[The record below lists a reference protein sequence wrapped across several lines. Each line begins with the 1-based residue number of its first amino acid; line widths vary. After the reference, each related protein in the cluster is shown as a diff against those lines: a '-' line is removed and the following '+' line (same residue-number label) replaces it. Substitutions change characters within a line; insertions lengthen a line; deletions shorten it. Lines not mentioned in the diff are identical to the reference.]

1 MYLESPQLLLLLWL
15 LPAVGGLLVYAQ
27 RRRVAAAHRFAGD
40 VMSQRLMPTAAGGR
54 NGTKAIALLV
64 GLGLLVFAAARPRW
78 GVYFEDVQSRGVDM
92 FVLLDVSRSMLAE
105 DVAPNRL
112 ERAKSDIRDLLPYL
126 EGDRVGL
133 IAFAGAAVV
142 QTPLT
147 TDQGFFRMVLDVTD
161 PDSAPRGG
169 SLIGDAIRK
178 ALESME
184 PRHDRDQVIV
194 LITDGE
200 DHDSFPAEAAKA
212 AAERNVKVI
221 CVGLGDTDEGMR
233 IPIRDESGQLAYMK
247 HDGQE
252 VWSKMDEALLK
263 EIALTTG
270 GAYIPAKTRAYDL
283 GQVYSQHLAGLSR
296 GEITAEKRK
305 RYRERF
311 QLFVV
316 LGVVVLL
323 LEMVIPRY
331 PRMEGV
337 SDSFSA
343 IPYSPEESHGRKRRP
358 VPTPITT
365 LTK

>member
-1 MYLESPQLLLLLWL
+1 MYFESPQLLLVLWL
-15 LPAVGGLLVYAQ
+15 LPVVAGLVVYARSKQ
-27 RRRVAAAHRFAGD
+27 IAAATQFVGS
-40 VMSQRLMPTAAGGR
+40 VMQGRLLPVLTATRTLIKTG
-54 NGTKAIALLV
+54 ILLI

-78 GVYFEDVQSRGVDM
+78 GVYFEDVQTRGVDM

-112 ERAKSDIRDLLPYL
+112 ERAKSDIRDLLQYL

-147 TDQGFFRMVLDVTD
+147 TDQGFFQIVLEDTD

-184 PRHDRDQVIV
+184 QRHDRDQVLV

-200 DHDSFPAEAAKA
+200 DHDSFPEEAAKA

-233 IPIRDESGQLAYMK
+233 IPMRDESGGLSYMK

-252 VWSKMDEALLK
+252 VWSKMDEKLLK

-283 GQVYSQHLAGLSR
+283 GQVYEQHLSGLTR
-296 GEITAEKRK
+296 GEINAEKRK

-311 QLFVV
+311 QMFVV
-316 LGVVVLL
+316 LGIAALL
-323 LEMVIPRY
+323 IEMVIPRY
-331 PRMEGV
+331 PRL
-337 SDSFSA
+337 A
-343 IPYSPEESHGRKRRP
+343 NRKA
-358 VPTPITT
+358 
-365 LTK
+365 

>member
-1 MYLESPQLLLLLWL
+1 MYFESPQLLLLLWL
-15 LPAVGGLLVYAQ
+15 LPVVGGLLVYAQ

-40 VMSQRLMPTAAGGR
+40 VMLHRLMPPFAGGLAW
-54 NGTKAIALLV
+54 TKGVVLLAGLALLII
-64 GLGLLVFAAARPRW
+64 AAARPRW
-78 GVYFEDVQSRGVDM
+78 GVYFEDVQTRGVDM

-112 ERAKSDIRDLLPYL
+112 ERAKSDIRDLLQYL
-126 EGDRVGL
+126 KGDRVGL
-133 IAFAGAAVV
+133 IAFAGAAAV

-147 TDQGFFRMVLDVTD
+147 TDQGFFRIVLDDTD
-161 PDSAPRGG
+161 VDSAPRGG

-212 AAERNVKVI
+212 AAERDVKVI
-221 CVGLGDTDEGMR
+221 CVGLGDTEEGMR
-233 IPIRDESGQLAYMK
+233 IPIRDDVGNLSYMK

-252 VWSKMDEALLK
+252 VWSKMDEALLQQ
-263 EIALTTG
+263 IAVTTK

-283 GQVYSQHLAGLSR
+283 GQVYSQHLAGLTR
-296 GEITAEKRK
+296 GEINAEKRK

-316 LGVVVLL
+316 VGLAALL
-323 LEMVIPRY
+323 LEMVVPRY
-331 PRMEGV
+331 PRV
-337 SDSFSA
+337 QRSR
-343 IPYSPEESHGRKRRP
+343 ESL
-358 VPTPITT
+358 
-365 LTK
+365 LTRDVTNGESVDR

>member
-1 MYLESPQLLLLLWL
+1 MYLQNPQLLLLLWL
-15 LPAVGGLLVYAQ
+15 LPIVGGLFVYAQ
-27 RRRVAAAHRFAGD
+27 RRRAAAAHRFAGD
-40 VMSQRLMPTAAGGR
+40 VMLRRLMPVMAKGR
-54 NGTKAIALLV
+54 VWMKTVVLLA
-64 GLGLLVFAAARPRW
+64 GLGLLIFAAARPRW
-78 GVYFEDVQSRGVDM
+78 GVYFEDVHSRGVDM
-92 FVLLDVSRSMLAE
+92 VVLLDVSRSMLAE

-112 ERAKSDIRDLLPYL
+112 ERAKSDIRDLLQHL

-142 QTPLT
+142 QAPLT
-147 TDQGFFRMVLDVTD
+147 TDHGFFQMILDDTD

-178 ALESME
+178 ALEAMP

-221 CVGLGDTDEGMR
+221 AVGLGDADQGMR
-233 IPIRDESGQLAYMK
+233 IPMRDATGNLSYLK

-270 GAYIPAKTRAYDL
+270 GAYIPARTRAYDL
-283 GQVYSQHLAGLSR
+283 GQVYADHLLGLTR
-296 GEITAEKRK
+296 GEVNAEKKK

-316 LGVVVLL
+316 LGLSMLL
-323 LEMVIPRY
+323 LEMVVPRY
-331 PRMEGV
+331 PR
-337 SDSFSA
+337 
-343 IPYSPEESHGRKRRP
+343 RREDEDA
-358 VPTPITT
+358 
-365 LTK
+365 

>member
-15 LPAVGGLLVYAQ
+15 LPVVGGLLVYAQ
-27 RRRVAAAHRFAGD
+27 RRRATAAHRFAGD
-40 VMSQRLMPTAAGGR
+40 VMLPRLMP
-54 NGTKAIALLV
+54 AIARGRIWTKGVVLLV
-64 GLGLLVFAAARPRW
+64 GLGLLTFAAARPRW
-78 GVYFEDVQSRGVDM
+78 GVYFEDVQARGVDM

-112 ERAKSDIRDLLPYL
+112 ERAKSDIRDLLQYL
-126 EGDRVGL
+126 QGDRVGL

-142 QTPLT
+142 QSPLT
-147 TDQGFFRMVLDVTD
+147 TDQGFFQLVLDETD

-200 DHDSFPAEAAKA
+200 DHDSYPAEAAQA
-212 AAERNVKVI
+212 AAQRGVKVI
-221 CVGLGDTDEGMR
+221 CVGLGDTEEGMR
-233 IPIRDESGQLAYMK
+233 IPIRDETGSLTYMK

-252 VWSKMDEALLK
+252 VWSKMDEALLR
-263 EIALTTG
+263 EIALTTE

-283 GQVYSQHLAGLSR
+283 GQVYSQHLAGLTR
-296 GEITAEKRK
+296 GEISADKRK

-311 QLFVV
+311 QWFVV
-316 LGVVVLL
+316 LGLAALL
-323 LEMVIPRY
+323 VEMVIARSPTGSPRWNQ
-331 PRMEGV
+331 RL
-337 SDSFSA
+337 SS
-343 IPYSPEESHGRKRRP
+343 
-358 VPTPITT
+358 
-365 LTK
+365 

>member
-15 LPAVGGLLVYAQ
+15 LPVVGGLLFYAQ
-27 RRRVAAAHRFAGD
+27 RRRAAAARHFAGEA
-40 VMSQRLMPTAAGGR
+40 MLHRLMPVVSGGR
-54 NGTKAIALLV
+54 YWTKSIVLLV
-64 GLGLLVFAAARPRW
+64 GLGLLIFAAARPRW
-78 GVYFEDVQSRGVDM
+78 GAYFEDVQTRGVDM

-112 ERAKSDIRDLLPYL
+112 ERAKSDIRDLLQYL
-126 EGDRVGL
+126 KGDRVGL

-147 TDQGFFRMVLDVTD
+147 TDQGFFQMVLDDTD
-161 PDSAPRGG
+161 ADSAPRGG

-178 ALESME
+178 ALEAME

-212 AAERNVKVI
+212 AAERDVKVI
-221 CVGLGDTDEGMR
+221 CVGLGDTEEGMR
-233 IPIRDESGQLAYMK
+233 IPIRDEAGGLSYMK

-252 VWSKMDEALLK
+252 VWSKMDETLLK
-263 EIALTTG
+263 EIALTTK

-283 GQVYSQHLAGLSR
+283 GQVYADHLAGLTR

-316 LGVVVLL
+316 LGLTALL
-323 LEMVIPRY
+323 LEMVIARSPKGSPR
-331 PRMEGV
+331 RNQKLLK
-337 SDSFSA
+337 
-343 IPYSPEESHGRKRRP
+343 KR
-358 VPTPITT
+358 
-365 LTK
+365 

>member
-1 MYLESPQLLLLLWL
+1 MYFETPQLLLALWL
-15 LPAVGGLLVYAQ
+15 LPVVGGLIVYA
-27 RRRVAAAHRFAGD
+27 RRRQVAAAHRFAGEQ
-40 VMSQRLMPTAAGGR
+40 MQPRLMPQHATAR
-54 NGTKAIALLV
+54 MWIKATVLIV

-78 GVYFEDVQSRGVDM
+78 GVYFEDVQTRGVDM

-112 ERAKSDIRDLLPYL
+112 ERAKSDIRDLLQYL

-142 QTPLT
+142 QSPLT
-147 TDQGFFRMVLDVTD
+147 TDHGFFRIALEDTD

-200 DHDSFPAEAAKA
+200 DHDSFPSEAAKV

-221 CVGLGDTDEGMR
+221 CVGLGDADEGMR
-233 IPIRDESGQLAYMK
+233 IPMRDESGGLTYMK

-252 VWSKMDEALLK
+252 VWSKMDEQLLK
-263 EIALTTG
+263 DIALATG
-270 GAYIPAKTRAYDL
+270 GAYIPAKTRVYDL
-283 GQVYSQHLAGLSR
+283 GQVYSQHLSGLTR
-296 GEITAEKRK
+296 GAIHAEKRK

-316 LGVVVLL
+316 LGIAALL
-323 LEMVIPRY
+323 LEMAIPRY
-331 PRMEGV
+331 PRQREER
-337 SDSFSA
+337 SA
-343 IPYSPEESHGRKRRP
+343 R
-358 VPTPITT
+358 V
-365 LTK
+365 LA

>member
-1 MYLESPQLLLLLWL
+1 MPTFLAPVGTAHSVQMYLESPQLLLLLWL
-15 LPAVGGLLVYAQ
+15 LPVVGGLVVYAQ
-27 RRRVAAAHRFAGD
+27 RKQASAALRFAGD
-40 VMSQRLMPTAAGGR
+40 EMLQRLMPVKNAGRTWVKG
-54 NGTKAIALLV
+54 AVLIV
-64 GLGLLVFAAARPRW
+64 GLGLLIFAASRPRW
-78 GVYFEDVQSRGVDM
+78 GVYFEDVQTRGVDM

-112 ERAKSDIRDLLPYL
+112 ERAKSDVRDLLQYL

-147 TDQGFFRMVLDVTD
+147 TDHGFFQMVLEDTD

-178 ALESME
+178 ALEAME

-212 AAERNVKVI
+212 AAERDVKVI
-221 CVGLGDTDEGMR
+221 CVGLGDTEEGMR
-233 IPIRDESGQLAYMK
+233 IPIRDESGQLSYMK

-252 VWSKMDEALLK
+252 VWSKMDEPLLK
-263 EIALTTG
+263 DIALTTN

-283 GQVYSQHLAGLSR
+283 GQVYSQHLAGLTR
-296 GEITAEKRK
+296 GEINAEKRK

-316 LGVVVLL
+316 LGLAALL
-323 LEMVIPRY
+323 LEMVVPRY
-331 PRMEGV
+331 PRQ
-337 SDSFSA
+337 
-343 IPYSPEESHGRKRRP
+343 RKD
-358 VPTPITT
+358 
-365 LTK
+365 LTS